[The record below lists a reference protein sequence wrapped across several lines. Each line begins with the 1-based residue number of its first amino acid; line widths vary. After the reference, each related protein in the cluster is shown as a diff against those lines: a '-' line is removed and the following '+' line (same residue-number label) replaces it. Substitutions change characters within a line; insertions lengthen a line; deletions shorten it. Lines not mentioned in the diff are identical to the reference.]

1 MGYILE
7 LRKVLGSRPLIMA
20 GTGVIIVNEKNQVL
34 LGRRTDNGFWDYPG
48 GSMELGES
56 FEECARREVLEETG
70 LTCGKLEFLMDVSG
84 EDSFYQY
91 PNGDKVYIA
100 GIVYL
105 CRDFSGE
112 LKAQEKE
119 VAEQRFFPIDQLPEN
134 IAPGL
139 LKEKAFRLARERLA
153 GKTKVF

>member
-1 MGYILE
+1 MGYIME

-112 LKAQEKE
+112 LKVQEEE

-134 IAPGL
+134 TAPGL
-139 LKEKAFRLARERLA
+139 LKEKAFRLAKESLS
-153 GKTKVF
+153 GESE

>member
-1 MGYILE
+1 
-7 LRKVLGSRPLIMA
+7 
-20 GTGVIIVNEKNQVL
+20 
-34 LGRRTDNGFWDYPG
+34 
-48 GSMELGES
+48 MELGES

-84 EDSFYQY
+84 DDSFYQY